1 MSVFEVLLESID
13 DDEQTMARI
22 VLVVEQQS
30 LANAVAVVVRED
42 DAYSAVA
49 ETDKE
54 TYDAASGVVED
65 WASLDDDVD

>member
-13 DDEQTMARI
+13 DDEQTTARI

-49 ETDKE
+49 ETDKV